1 MMMSEQS
8 GISKAT
14 ISPATAEAN
23 PKTEITDADIDKK
36 FDELTELRKQPA
48 YPGQE
53 ERIKAL
59 SKELNAMEA
68 EKREQDDRREEEIQK
83 TMSCQRRVCNRIM
96 CISEGIAFVAC
107 FGWLFWMCKK
117 A

>member
-1 MMMSEQS
+1 MMIEQS

-14 ISPATAEAN
+14 ISPATVEAS

-53 ERIKAL
+53 ERIK
-59 SKELNAMEA
+59 
-68 EKREQDDRREEEIQK
+68 
-83 TMSCQRRVCNRIM
+83 
-96 CISEGIAFVAC
+96 
-107 FGWLFWMCKK
+107 
-117 A
+117 